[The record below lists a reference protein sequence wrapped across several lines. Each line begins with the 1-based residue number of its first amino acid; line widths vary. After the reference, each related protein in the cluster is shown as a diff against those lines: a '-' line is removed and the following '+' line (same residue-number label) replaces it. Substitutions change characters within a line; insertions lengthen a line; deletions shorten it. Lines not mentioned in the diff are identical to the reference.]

1 MTVGTIRPIARS
13 RLSQEFLS
21 VMISRRCHSAL
32 YGCLVHDFLPEVSH
46 GSLARVQVPARHSR
60 CGASK
65 ALRAR
70 GSPPSHSILLDLNS
84 SQMVQGCMTVGT
96 IRPIARSRLSQEFLS
111 VMISRRC
118 HSALYGCLVHDF
130 LPEGSHGSLA
140 RVQVPA
146 RHSRCGASK
155 ALRARGSPPSHSI
168 LLDLNSS
175 QMVQGIQR
183 GLGTG
188 PVACRR
194 GHCTHWPS
202 CVSKAVMYSLKPS
215 VRNSGTQS
223 GASIWTT

>member
-130 LPEGSHGSLA
+130 LPRGIPRLA
-140 RVQVPA
+140 RSRASPCPA
-146 RHSRCGASK
+146 LAVR
-155 ALRARGSPPSHSI
+155 
-168 LLDLNSS
+168 
-175 QMVQGIQR
+175 GIQGTASER
-183 GLGTG
+183 ITTVSLDFTRSQLFSNGTG
-188 PVACRR
+188 
-194 GHCTHWPS
+194 H
-202 CVSKAVMYSLKPS
+202 
-215 VRNSGTQS
+215 
-223 GASIWTT
+223 

>member
-1 MTVGTIRPIARS
+1 
-13 RLSQEFLS
+13 
-21 VMISRRCHSAL
+21 
-32 YGCLVHDFLPEVSH
+32 
-46 GSLARVQVPARHSR
+46 
-60 CGASK
+60 
-65 ALRAR
+65 
-70 GSPPSHSILLDLNS
+70 
-84 SQMVQGCMTVGT
+84 MTVGT

-175 QMVQGIQR
+175 QMVQGILFRGPCPPWLPHPFHRSSYRPVVAMRHSTTKWQR
-183 GLGTG
+183 
-188 PVACRR
+188 
-194 GHCTHWPS
+194 
-202 CVSKAVMYSLKPS
+202 
-215 VRNSGTQS
+215 
-223 GASIWTT
+223 